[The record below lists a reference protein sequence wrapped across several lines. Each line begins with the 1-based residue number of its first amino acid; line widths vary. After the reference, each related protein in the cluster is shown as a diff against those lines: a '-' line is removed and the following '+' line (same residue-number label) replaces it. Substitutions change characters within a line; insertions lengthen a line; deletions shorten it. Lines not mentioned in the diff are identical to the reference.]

1 MVAFARWRGA
11 KYGNCATG
19 RREGKSKRRW
29 EGFAWWSVGEKGDI
43 LSNVAGIIWF
53 YADILPARIARRA
66 LRSVICTA
74 GKRSHTKCFYIFYS
88 SPLPLPDRPKPRN
101 LSAPAN
107 LHARPFSGRASLANL
122 AIDDP
127 AFFEGRHGKKKQRKI
142 SERSS
147 IYESSLLVKISGE
160 KRQLRRKLKD
170 FFVKYINTVNKCV
183 GLFNYVTSK
192 V

>member
-1 MVAFARWRGA
+1 MAFARWRGA
-11 KYGNCATG
+11 KYGNCATE
-19 RREGKSKRRW
+19 RREGKSKR
-29 EGFAWWSVGEKGDI
+29 EGGSWGKFAWRSVGEKGDI

-53 YADILPARIARRA
+53 YADILPRTAARRA

-74 GKRSHTKCFYIFYS
+74 GKRSHTKCFYIFFS

-127 AFFEGRHGKKKQRKI
+127 AFFEGWNGKKKEKNI
-142 SERSS
+142 L
-147 IYESSLLVKISGE
+147 SLWELAQSFLVKVSDKKTTIKKKI
-160 KRQLRRKLKD
+160 KRV
-170 FFVKYINTVNKCV
+170 F
-183 GLFNYVTSK
+183 
-192 V
+192 